1 MDYYKLQFLFKHLD
15 FPYILKKNIRE
26 FFSNRNAFLKD
37 IECFV
42 LKKNELQSFYKGNL
56 DHLIRNCLV
65 LSEYDIESIINR
77 SFLFNKLRESI
88 DSSPLSC
95 SYYLDK
101 LCEKGY
107 PIFNLMFSLMNTVE
121 RECLIRIARMHLNSN
136 YMIGFDS
143 YNQFMK

>member
-1 MDYYKLQFLFKHLD
+1 MFCIQ
-15 FPYILKKNIRE
+15 
-26 FFSNRNAFLKD
+26 
-37 IECFV
+37 
-42 LKKNELQSFYKGNL
+42 KNELQSFYKGNL

-65 LSEYDIESIINR
+65 LSEYHIKSIINR
-77 SFLFNKLRESI
+77 SFLFHKLRESI
-88 DSSPLSC
+88 DFPLLSC

-121 RECLIRIARMHLNSN
+121 RECLIRISRMHSNSN
-136 YMIGFDS
+136 YMIGIDS